1 MKTIARAISIFAL
14 TLCVGTNLQAKGKGG
29 KGGKGKKT
37 DPVETYLKLND
48 KNKDGSIEKSE
59 AHMGDETF
67 AKWDKNKDGKLDKGE
82 LGAMLHVPKKK

>member
-1 MKTIARAISIFAL
+1 MKTIAKAILIIGL
-14 TLCVGTNLQAKGKGG
+14 TFSVSTSLQAKGKGG
-29 KGGKGKKT
+29 NKNKKP
-37 DPVETYLKLND
+37 DPVEAYLKQND

-82 LGAMLHVPKKK
+82 LGAMLGGGKKK